1 MTLFKEKKMAKV
13 VSHSI
18 RQASL
23 NLANMADRQ
32 KVDVTVEDIHSMLE
46 GKDPKQNY
54 TWDKETPKPEAL
66 ETTIE
71 QIKSIFNVGKEV
83 ESWSA
88 TYYAPPQ
95 KNEKGKPIESELRI
109 EPIQKG
115 LGGRFIVLVGTK
127 EVPSLEI
134 AMGSSGAHNEYLLM
148 DGDCMY
154 LKLTVCPVLTIIFS
168 NNHSEKLASRKGFRE
183 MVIKKNLF
191 NRHILVIDAHV
202 SMGAVAEKVKKE
214 LIGVSSE
221 EVAEK
226 LFRDTDYVA
235 EIASKK
241 GSEETKVSSKESSKE

>member
-1 MTLFKEKKMAKV
+1 MFKERKMSRV
-13 VSHSI
+13 VSHAVKS
-18 RQASL
+18 ASL
-23 NLANMADRQ
+23 NLAGMCDKNR
-32 KVDVTVEDIHSMLE
+32 VDVTVEDIHSMLE
-46 GKDPKQNY
+46 GKDTKHNY
-54 TWDKETPKPEAL
+54 VWDKESVKPEAL

-88 TYYAPPQ
+88 AYYAPPQ
-95 KNEKGKPIESELRI
+95 KNEKGKPVESELRI
-109 EPIQKG
+109 EPVKKG

-127 EVPSLEI
+127 EVPTLEI
-134 AMGSSGAHNEYLLM
+134 TMGSSGAHNEYLLM

-154 LKLTVCPVLTIIFS
+154 LKLTVCPVLTIVFS
-168 NNHSEKLASRKGFRE
+168 NRYSEKLVPKKGYRE
-183 MVIKKNLF
+183 MTIKKNLF

-226 LFRDTDYVA
+226 IFRDTDYVA
-235 EIASKK
+235 ELASKK
-241 GSEETKVSSKESSKE
+241 EKEETKEDSSKH

>member
-1 MTLFKEKKMAKV
+1 MSRV

-18 RQASL
+18 KKASL
-23 NLANMADRQ
+23 NLADMADKGR
-32 KVDVTVEDIHSMLE
+32 VDVSVEDIHSMLE
-46 GKDPKQNY
+46 GKSPKQNF
-54 TWDKETPKPEAL
+54 TWDKEAPKPEAL

-95 KNEKGKPIESELRI
+95 KNEKGKPTESELRI
-109 EPIQKG
+109 EPVKNG
-115 LGGRFIVLVGTK
+115 LGGRFIVLVGKK

-134 AMGSSGAHNEYLLM
+134 SMGSSGAHNEYLLM

-154 LKLTVCPVLTIIFS
+154 LKLTVCPVLTIVFS
-168 NNHSEKLASRKGFRE
+168 NNYSEKMAPRKGFRE
-183 MVIKKNLF
+183 MIIKKNLY

-235 EIASKK
+235 ELASKK
-241 GSEETKVSSKESSKE
+241 GKETEESNPPVEPMDS

>member
-1 MTLFKEKKMAKV
+1 MSKVSSFAIKKA
-13 VSHSI
+13 
-18 RQASL
+18 AL
-23 NLANMADRQ
+23 NLADMADRQ
-32 KVDVTVEDIHSMLE
+32 RVDVTIEDIHAMLE
-46 GKDPKQNY
+46 GKDPKLNH

-95 KNEKGKPIESELRI
+95 KNEKGKPTEHELRI
-109 EPIQKG
+109 EPQGVKG
-115 LGGRFIVLVGTK
+115 LGGRFIILVGTK

-134 AMGSSGAHNEYLLM
+134 AMGSSGAHNEYLLL

-154 LKLTVCPVLTIIFS
+154 LKLTVCPVLTIVFS
-168 NNHSEKLASRKGFRE
+168 NNYSEKMPARKGFRE
-183 MVIKKNLF
+183 MIIKKNLY

-202 SMGAVAEKVKKE
+202 SIGAVAEKVKKE

-221 EVAEK
+221 ETAEK

-235 EIASKK
+235 EMASKK
-241 GSEETKVSSKESSKE
+241 GKETEEVSKETKN

>member
-1 MTLFKEKKMAKV
+1 MSRTV
-13 VSHSI
+13 VSKTMKT
-18 RQASL
+18 ASL
-23 NLANMADRQ
+23 NLGGMADRQ
-32 KVDVTVEDIHSMLE
+32 RVDVSVEDIHSMLE

-54 TWDKETPKPEAL
+54 TWEKETSKPEAL

-88 TYYAPPQ
+88 SYYAPPQ

-109 EPIQKG
+109 EPVQKG
-115 LGGRFIVLVGTK
+115 LGGRFVILVGTK
-127 EVPSLEI
+127 EVPTLEI
-134 AMGSSGAHNEYLLM
+134 SMGSSGAHNEYLLM

-154 LKLTVCPVLTIIFS
+154 LKLTVCPVLTIVFS
-168 NNHSEKLASRKGFRE
+168 NNYSEKMAPRKGFRE
-183 MVIKKNLF
+183 MIIKKNLY

-235 EIASKK
+235 ELASKK
-241 GSEETKVSSKESSKE
+241 GKESKESSSSNEPECSKDV

>member
-1 MTLFKEKKMAKV
+1 MSRV
-13 VSHSI
+13 VSH
-18 RQASL
+18 QVKKASL
-23 NLANMADRQ
+23 NLMDLADKHR
-32 KVDVTVEDIHSMLE
+32 VDVSVEDIHAMLE
-46 GKDPKQNY
+46 GKDAKHNY
-54 TWDKETPKPEAL
+54 VWDKESVKPEAL

-109 EPIQKG
+109 EPVQKG

-134 AMGSSGAHNEYLLM
+134 TMGSSGAHNEYLLM

-154 LKLTVCPVLTIIFS
+154 LKLTVCPVLTIVFS
-168 NNHSEKLASRKGFRE
+168 NNHSEKMAVRKGFRE
-183 MVIKKNLF
+183 MIIKKNLF

-214 LIGVSSE
+214 LIGASSE

-226 LFRDTDYVA
+226 IFRDTDYVA
-235 EIASKK
+235 EMASKK
-241 GSEETKVSSKESSKE
+241 GKEDSSKE

>member
-1 MTLFKEKKMAKV
+1 MSRV
-13 VSHSI
+13 VSHQI
-18 RQASL
+18 KKASL
-23 NLANMADRQ
+23 NLRDLADKGR
-32 KVDVTVEDIHSMLE
+32 VDVSVEDIHAMLE

-54 TWDKETPKPEAL
+54 TWEKETPKPEAL

-88 TYYAPPQ
+88 SYYAPPQ

-109 EPIQKG
+109 EPVQKG

-127 EVPSLEI
+127 EVPTLEI

-154 LKLTVCPVLTIIFS
+154 LKLTVCPVLTIVFS
-168 NNHSEKLASRKGFRE
+168 NNYSEKMEPRKGFRE
-183 MVIKKNLF
+183 MIIKKNLY

-235 EIASKK
+235 ELASKK
-241 GSEETKVSSKESSKE
+241 GKETKEETKEETEKASEEAKDV